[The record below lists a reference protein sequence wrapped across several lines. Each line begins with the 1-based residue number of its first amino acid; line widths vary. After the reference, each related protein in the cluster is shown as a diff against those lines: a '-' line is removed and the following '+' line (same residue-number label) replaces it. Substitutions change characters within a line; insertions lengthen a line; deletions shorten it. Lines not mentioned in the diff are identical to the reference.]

1 VGRRADRGLLLRR
14 AERALSAQPDISE
27 RRTRSPG
34 TFRTDA
40 VARWYAL
47 YTRARHEKRVVQRL
61 RQQGIQGFLPL
72 IPRERQWHDRK
83 TVVDWPLF
91 PGYVFAR
98 LQKGGTSQVLSSPG
112 VVTVVSQNGGPAPIR
127 DEVIEGVRRLAAVAA
142 ETGMVPRPSPLV
154 RRGRRVRIT
163 SGPLEGLEGTVLQ
176 RRGGDRVLVQFGV
189 QAIGQGLKVE
199 VEANL
204 LRPLESVR

>member
-1 VGRRADRGLLLRR
+1 LLLRR
-14 AERALSAQPDISE
+14 TECALPVQPDISE
-27 RRTRSPG
+27 LRTASPG
-34 TFRTDA
+34 TLRTDP

-61 RQQGIQGFLPL
+61 NRQGIQVFLPL

-98 LQKGGTSQVLSSPG
+98 LRGGATSLVLSTPG
-112 VVTVVSQNGGPAPIR
+112 VVTIVSQNGSPAPIR

-142 ETGMVPRPSPLV
+142 ETGTIPKPSPLV
-154 RRGRRVRIT
+154 HEGRRVRIT
-163 SGPLEGLEGTVLQ
+163 SGPLRGLEGVILQ

-204 LRPLESVR
+204 LRLLESTR